1 VNREASFEQL
11 DAELNARI
19 DRLPRWGLSPVVF
32 LIVGLSFFFA
42 FYEISAIAYTLP
54 TLIRRFDITEAQ
66 TAYPVA
72 ANLLAYAIG
81 AYVLGNIAD
90 SMGRRRALLLTV
102 IVLTLGGI
110 LTALSWDVWS
120 LSAFRFVTGFG
131 VGAEI
136 AIAATI
142 MSEFSPSR
150 LRGRYLQMN
159 YLWGALGLATTP
171 FVAIALLNA
180 FPGIGWRLVYVLG
193 ALVAMLLLFMR
204 GRWLPESPRWL
215 ILNGREQEAERL
227 VEGMEER
234 CRSAIG
240 HDLPPVPTV
249 HAEARAEGLPTMQL
263 FQPPYLGRALVVLGF
278 WLTWYV
284 TVYAFLGYYPTI
296 LTERG
301 LSESSGLLYSAL
313 GQMAIPIGAIL
324 ALLLVEVGQRKYY
337 ISTVAFVFAAALALA
352 ALSTSGFLLWLGSF
366 IASMMVAAN
375 AVGYLYTAEI
385 FPTRARATATA
396 VGDGFGHIGG
406 VIAPFI
412 VVWALGAVGGTGALW
427 IMAAFVFVSGSII
440 LLGGI
445 KTTGERLT
453 ELAN

>member
-32 LIVGLSFFFA
+32 FVLGLSYFFA
-42 FYEISAIAYTLP
+42 FYEISAIAFTLP
-54 TLIRRFDITEAQ
+54 TLTKRFDITQAQ

-72 ANLLAYAIG
+72 ANLLGYAVGAYA
-81 AYVLGNIAD
+81 LGNIAD
-90 SMGRRRALLLTV
+90 YMGRRRALILTV
-102 IVLTLGGI
+102 MVLTLGGL

-136 AIAATI
+136 ALAATI
-142 MSEFSPSR
+142 MAEFSPSR
-150 LRGRYLQMN
+150 LRGRYLQIN
-159 YLWGALGLATTP
+159 YLWGALGLTTTP

-180 FPGIGWRLVYVLG
+180 FPDIGWRLVFVLG
-193 ALVAMLLLFMR
+193 ALVAVMILFMR

-215 ILNGREQEAERL
+215 VLNGREQEAERL
-227 VEGMEER
+227 VEDMEER
-234 CRSAIG
+234 CRSATG
-240 HDLPPVPTV
+240 RDLPPVPAV
-249 HAEARAEGLPTMQL
+249 HAERSAEGLPTLQL

-296 LTERG
+296 LIERG
-301 LSESSGLLYSAL
+301 LDEASGLLYSAL
-313 GQMAIPIGAIL
+313 GELAIPIGAII
-324 ALLLVEVGQRKYY
+324 ALLLVEVGQRKYF

-366 IASMMVAAN
+366 IASMMIAAN

-385 FPTRARATATA
+385 FPTRARATATS

-412 VVWALGAVGGTGALW
+412 VVWALGAVGGTGTLW
-427 IMAAFVFVSGSII
+427 IMAAFVFVSGLII
-440 LLGGI
+440 AFGGI
-445 KTTGERLT
+445 KTTGQNLT
-453 ELAN
+453 EIAH